1 MRIEGQSYDPV
12 LDRKT
17 LAMKSNPFIV
27 TKILKNSV
35 WTKELQSEEGDII
48 FFDTRKLFNTLV
60 QLQHLTVVNLSK
72 NRQAKNSVQIVDR
85 IYPKKDKQG
94 NLTSDVMEYDM
105 ISWDDYDDLIRD
117 TTENKTIDL

>member
-1 MRIEGQSYDPV
+1 MRIEGTSYDPV

-17 LAMKSNPFIV
+17 LTMKSNPFIV

-35 WTKELQSEEGDII
+35 WTKELQIDEGDII
-48 FFDTRKLFNTLV
+48 FFDTRKLFNSLV

-85 IYPKKDKQG
+85 IYPKKDNQG
-94 NLTSDVMEYDM
+94 NLTSEVMEYDM
-105 ISWDDYDDLIRD
+105 ISWDDYEDLICN
-117 TTENKTIDL
+117 TTENKTMNL